1 MLLPMKTPR
10 HRIAAGATILALGTL
25 TTVAFASGEHRADD
39 STAARPV
46 RAASTATAPP
56 TPAAGV
62 HQRRGRGTDDA
73 AGDDRRGRGTD
84 DAVADDRGAEDHA
97 RHGAD
102 DAGFDDHGRHG
113 ADDDGA
119 DDHGGGHGGRGRG
132 RGGHDD

>member
-25 TTVAFASGEHRADD
+25 TTVALASGENRVDD
-39 STAARPV
+39 STAARPAP
-46 RAASTATAPP
+46 AASTATATP
-56 TPAAGV
+56 TPVASV
-62 HQRRGRGTDDA
+62 DHRRGRGTGDA
-73 AGDDRRGRGTD
+73 PGDDRVTK
-84 DAVADDRGAEDHA
+84 DHA

-102 DAGFDDHGRHG
+102 DVGFDDHGRHG